1 MYELLFRENPFEGD
15 ERRMDMSVEDYKTLI
30 DKNSIN
36 EKINSKIGYMSLSF
50 RDLLLKLL

>member
-15 ERRMDMSVEDYKTLI
+15 ERRMDMSVDDYRVLI
-30 DKNSIN
+30 DKNLIN